1 MVSKNFTKSIVYG
14 FAIMFLTAGLL
25 YGFNYMLGNT
35 AAQKD
40 EQVYVGKLA
49 TYVNE
54 MRKISIDEQ
63 NLVQRWNA
71 EKVISSTAVAG
82 FADAKVNRQQLEVDF
97 FSRTAPK
104 RFAQIHQQLRD
115 ANTLWM
121 EADDMYREGTFQN
134 KGDYI
139 LNGDAKVV
147 TAKEKF
153 DSALAQ
159 LEKLGYK
166 L

>member
-1 MVSKNFTKSIVYG
+1 MVSKNFIKSIAYG
-14 FAIMFLTAGLL
+14 FALMLLTAGLL

-49 TYVNE
+49 TYVDS

-71 EKVISSTAVAG
+71 ETVSSAAAVAG
-82 FADAKVNRQQLEVDF
+82 FADAKVKRQQLEVDF

-104 RFAQIHQQLRD
+104 KFAQTHQQLRD
-115 ANTLWM
+115 ANTIWM
-121 EADDMYREGTFQN
+121 EADDLYREGAFQN
-134 KGDYI
+134 RNDYI
-139 LNGDAKVV
+139 LNGDAKVT